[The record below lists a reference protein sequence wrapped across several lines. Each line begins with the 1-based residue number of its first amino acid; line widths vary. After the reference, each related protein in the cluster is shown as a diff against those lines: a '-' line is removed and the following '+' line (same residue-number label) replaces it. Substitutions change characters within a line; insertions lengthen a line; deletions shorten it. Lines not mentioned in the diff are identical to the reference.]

1 MPEADSTSSDWCLVS
16 TGSGYRG
23 PVSLVLG
30 LRNINNAAQE
40 NYLTEQHRLPFKF
53 RMWWV
58 TENFFLYLTVLYS
71 VQRAYGS
78 TFLLSNVAGLR
89 DSIACTWAYV
99 SRLYNTLVTIQ
110 WLRLHLAWVGMGRQW
125 QRITGRGIAFPSRIR
140 VEQPLGIKVH
150 ALYNHPY
157 ITLLRLRPF
166 FHDFSLVLLTLLS
179 TVRLSNYWG
188 TLDINPSLKV
198 FSLCPPLFIK
208 SGPAYIYLHVL
219 SGGTRY
225 LMECRR
231 YVDASDYSMQE
242 T

>member
-1 MPEADSTSSDWCLVS
+1 M
-16 TGSGYRG
+16 
-23 PVSLVLG
+23 
-30 LRNINNAAQE
+30 AAT
-40 NYLTEQHRLPFKF
+40 LH
-53 RMWWV
+53 
-58 TENFFLYLTVLYS
+58 
-71 VQRAYGS
+71 
-78 TFLLSNVAGLR
+78 
-89 DSIACTWAYV
+89 CTW
-99 SRLYNTLVTIQ
+99 
-110 WLRLHLAWVGMGRQW
+110 QW

-198 FSLCPPLFIK
+198 FSLCPPPSFYQERT
-208 SGPAYIYLHVL
+208 SIYLSACT

-242 T
+242 TSSRCGLWPFVWPRRHVRLQGGDRPTQ